1 MLYLDSLVSSSG
13 TETAHRYA
21 ICHEKVPNMPNI
33 VELAPSETLLDRWQ
47 SGAIGW
53 EEFRQHFTEEMR
65 AEYLKGDKSRLKG
78 LAQYSLENDVTLY
91 SPEPPGEQTYRAI
104 LGGIVSGIIKQR
116 GVTEGVIDLARE
128 STAEAHLTEQSIQKM
143 AEIAA
148 DCEFFAAPSD
158 ALRQRSCQI
167 CEHLD
172 KQIYVCS
179 KLKKVVIEYE
189 WAEPVWNGNQG

>member
-13 TETAHRYA
+13 TETEHRYA

-65 AEYLKGDKSRLKG
+65 TEYLKGDKSRLKG

-116 GVTEGVIDLARE
+116 GVTEGVIDLAGDLWGEVSEPLKNIDVFQQFSVDTELDTIVWPTGADLAPEFIRE
-128 STAEAHLTEQSIQKM
+128 QAGRIP
-143 AEIAA
+143 AA
-148 DCEFFAAPSD
+148 RRDD
-158 ALRQRSCQI
+158 
-167 CEHLD
+167 D
-172 KQIYVCS
+172 
-179 KLKKVVIEYE
+179 
-189 WAEPVWNGNQG
+189 G